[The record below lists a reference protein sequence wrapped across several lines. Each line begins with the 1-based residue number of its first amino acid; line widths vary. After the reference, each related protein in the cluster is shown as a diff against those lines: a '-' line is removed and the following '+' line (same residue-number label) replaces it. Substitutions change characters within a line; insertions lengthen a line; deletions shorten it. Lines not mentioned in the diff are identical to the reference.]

1 MWYESVRE
9 ETKWYDALGVLV
21 CNNSKLL
28 KDHGQGID
36 CLGKAGGGTI
46 SMAWIFFEA
55 QQIVFSFRLEG
66 KYQSIKRIAF
76 YPIKSNVIFD
86 RNFNC
91 KNIYYQMSRDLSA
104 ERVKASKGLSNKD
117 LTSQVGR
124 QGRA

>member
-9 ETKWYDALGVLV
+9 ETKRYDALGVLV
-21 CNNSKLL
+21 CNNSKLI

-46 SMAWIFFEA
+46 SMVWIFFEA

-86 RNFNC
+86 HNFNC
-91 KNIYYQMSRDLSA
+91 KNIYHQMSRNLSA

-117 LTSQVGR
+117 LTS
-124 QGRA
+124 

>member
-9 ETKWYDALGVLV
+9 ETKRYDALGVLV
-21 CNNSKLL
+21 CNNSKLI

-55 QQIVFSFRLEG
+55 QQIVFSFRLGG

-76 YPIKSNVIFD
+76 YLSKTNAIFY
-86 RNFNC
+86 RIFNC
-91 KNIYYQMSRDLSA
+91 KNIYHQMSRDLSA

-117 LTSQVGR
+117 QSGRTSR
-124 QGRA
+124 